1 MDRWATFDCY
11 GTLIDWRAGIHMEL
25 ERLFGP
31 EEAPRLL
38 DRYLALEPE
47 AQRGAYRLYSEVLG
61 LTLERL
67 VREEDLALPEGEEP
81 ALARSLPEWDPFPEV
96 PAALGEAR
104 SRGWKLAVLSNS
116 DRELIQAS

>member
-1 MDRWATFDCY
+1 
-11 GTLIDWRAGIHMEL
+11 GIHMEL

-81 ALARSLPEWDPFPEV
+81 ALARSLPEWGPFPEV
-96 PAALGEAR
+96 PAALGEEADPDPDLELR
-104 SRGWKLAVLSNS
+104 DLGQLPSVLDEVVPAGS
-116 DRELIQAS
+116 